1 MQHKIPAVF
10 MRGGTSRAVFFTQAA
25 MQPYD
30 AATRDAIILT
40 ALGSPDPYG
49 RQIDGL
55 GGGISSLSKA
65 AIIGPC
71 DGPEADVTFN
81 FAQVDV
87 HKPFV
92 DWSGTCGNM
101 SAAVGP
107 FAIDEGLV
115 RPVEPVTRVWV
126 LATNTGK
133 RYIAHV
139 PVQDGHAVVEGDA
152 TIDGVP
158 GTGAGIALEYLEPGG
173 TLGGD
178 LLPTGQ
184 PRQPITLADGRQVS
198 VSLVDAALPMV
209 YVRAEELGVD
219 ATLLAPQLD
228 ADTGLQ
234 AVLEDIRCRAAVL
247 LGLADDAQQASE
259 TVKAVPK
266 VALVAP
272 PADYTSSAGKT
283 VTAASIDVVARA
295 ISMRNTHRTFPGT
308 ASMCTAVAAAVEGT
322 VVHEVARC
330 ERPSP
335 PALSRKGRGSLRL
348 GHPAGVMNIAA
359 QVRQKDGVWQVE
371 SVTTQ
376 RTARRIMEGA
386 ILVPSGAMAG
396 QSWFDACQP

>member
-30 AATRDAIILT
+30 DATRDAIILT
-40 ALGSPDPYG
+40 ALGSPDPHG

-71 DGPEADVTFN
+71 DSPEADVTFN

-115 RPVEPVTRVWV
+115 QPVEPVTRVWV
-126 LATNTGK
+126 LASNTGK
-133 RYIAHV
+133 RYVAHV
-139 PVQDGHAVVEGDA
+139 PVRDGRAMVEGDY
-152 TIDGVP
+152 TVDGVP
-158 GTGAGIALEYLEPGG
+158 GSGARIALEYLEPGG

-184 PRQPITLADGRQVS
+184 PRQEIKLSDGRQVS

-209 YVRAEELGVD
+209 YVRAEELGAD

-228 ADTGLQ
+228 ADAGLQ
-234 AVLEDIRCRAAVL
+234 AVLEEIRCRAAVL
-247 LGLADDAQQASE
+247 FGLAEDVQHATDS
-259 TVKAVPK
+259 VKAVPK

-272 PADYTSSAGKT
+272 PADYASSGGKAI
-283 VTAASIDVVARA
+283 AADSIDVVARA
-295 ISMRNTHRTFPGT
+295 ISMRNAHRTFPGT

-322 VVHEVARC
+322 VVHEMARP
-330 ERPSP
+330 ERG
-335 PALSRKGRGSLRL
+335 ARLRL
-348 GHPAGVMNIAA
+348 GHPAGIMEIAA
-359 QVRQKDGVWQVE
+359 QVQQKDGVWQAE

-386 ILVPSGAMAG
+386 ILVPPSTMAG
-396 QSWFDACQP
+396 EPWFNAG

>member
-1 MQHKIPAVF
+1 MQHRIPAVF
-10 MRGGTSRAVFFTQAA
+10 MRGGTSRAVFFTETA
-25 MQPYD
+25 MRPYAPD
-30 AATRDAIILT
+30 VRDAIILT

-65 AIIGPC
+65 AIIGRC
-71 DGPEADVTFN
+71 NGQEADATFN

-87 HKPFV
+87 HRPFV

-115 RPVEPVTRVWV
+115 EAVEPVTRVWV

-139 PVQDGHAVVEGDA
+139 PVRNGRAEVEGD
-152 TIDGVP
+152 TTVDGVP

-173 TLGGD
+173 TLGGA
-178 LLPTGQ
+178 LLPTGRPQQ
-184 PRQPITLADGRQVS
+184 PMTLSSGHRIS

-209 YVRAEELGVD
+209 YVRASELGAD
-219 ATLLAPQLD
+219 ATLPAPELD

-234 AVLEDIRCRAAVL
+234 AVLEEIRCRAAVL
-247 LGLADDAQQASE
+247 FGLADDIEQATE
-259 TVKAVPK
+259 MVKAVPK

-272 PADYTSSAGKT
+272 PADYSSSAGK
-283 VTAASIDVVARA
+283 AIASDLIDLVARA
-295 ISMRNTHRTFPGT
+295 ISMGNTHRTFPGT

-322 VVHEVARC
+322 VVHEVAR
-330 ERPSP
+330 PD
-335 PALSRKGRGSLRL
+335 RGARLRL
-348 GHPAGVMNIAA
+348 GHPAGVMPVAA
-359 QVRQKDGVWQVE
+359 QVHQKDGDWQVD

-386 ILVPSGAMAG
+386 VLVPPSAMTG
-396 QSWFDACQP
+396 NPWFRDS

>member
-1 MQHKIPAVF
+1 MQHRVPAVF
-10 MRGGTSRAVFFTQAA
+10 MRGGTSRAVFFTEAA
-25 MQPYD
+25 MRPY
-30 AATRDAIILT
+30 AAEVRDAIILT

-65 AIIGPC
+65 AIIGRC
-71 DGPEADVTFN
+71 DSQEADVTFN

-87 HKPFV
+87 HRPFV

-107 FAIDEGLV
+107 FAVDEGLV
-115 RPVEPVTRVWV
+115 KAVEPVTRVWV

-139 PVQDGHAVVEGDA
+139 PVHDGRAAVEGDA
-152 TIDGVP
+152 TVDGVP

-184 PRQPITLADGRQVS
+184 PRQHMTLSNGRRVS

-209 YVRAEELGVD
+209 YVRAAELGVD
-219 ATLLAPQLD
+219 ATLLAPELD
-228 ADTGLQ
+228 ADTDLQ
-234 AVLEDIRCRAAVL
+234 AVLEEIRCRAAVL
-247 LGLADDAQQASE
+247 FGLAGDAEDATE
-259 TVKAVPK
+259 TAKAVPK
-266 VALVAP
+266 IALVAP
-272 PADYTSSAGKT
+272 PADYTSSAGK
-283 VTAASIDVVARA
+283 AIASAHTDVVARA
-295 ISMRNTHRTFPGT
+295 ISMGNTHRTFPGT
-308 ASMCTAVAAAVEGT
+308 ASMCTAVAAAVDST
-322 VVHEVARC
+322 VVHEVARA
-330 ERPSP
+330 E
-335 PALSRKGRGSLRL
+335 RGSRLRL
-348 GHPAGVMNIAA
+348 GHPAGTMQIAA
-359 QVRQKDGVWQVE
+359 QVHHKDGVWQVE

-386 ILVPSGAMAG
+386 ILVPPSAVAG
-396 QSWFDACQP
+396 KPWFKAG

>member
-10 MRGGTSRAVFFTQAA
+10 MRGGTSRAVFFSEAS

-30 AATRDAIILT
+30 ADVRDAIILT

-65 AIIGPC
+65 AIIGRC
-71 DGPEADVTFN
+71 NGQEADVTFN

-87 HKPFV
+87 HRPFV

-107 FAIDEGLV
+107 FALDEGLV
-115 RPVEPVTRVWV
+115 EAVEPLTRVRV

-139 PVQDGHAVVEGDA
+139 PVKDGRAAVEGE
-152 TIDGVP
+152 TTVDGVP

-184 PRQPITLADGRQVS
+184 PRQQITLSSGRRVS

-209 YVRAEELGVD
+209 YVRATELDAD
-219 ATLLAPQLD
+219 ATLLAPELD

-234 AVLEDIRCRAAVL
+234 AVLEEIRCRAAVL
-247 LGLADDAQQASE
+247 FGLADDVEQAGE

-272 PADYTSSAGKT
+272 PADCTTSAGK
-283 VTAASIDVVARA
+283 VIASDSFDVVARA
-295 ISMRNTHRTFPGT
+295 ISMGNTHRTFPGT

-322 VVHEVARC
+322 VVHEVARP
-330 ERPSP
+330 ERD
-335 PALSRKGRGSLRL
+335 AVLRL
-348 GHPAGVMNIAA
+348 GHPAGIMPIAA
-359 QVRQKDGVWQVE
+359 KVHEKDGVWRVE

-386 ILVPSGAMAG
+386 ILVPPSAMAG
-396 QSWFDACQP
+396 KPWFKAS

>member
-1 MQHKIPAVF
+1 MQHRIPAVF
-10 MRGGTSRAVFFTQAA
+10 MRGGTSRAVFFTEAA
-25 MQPYD
+25 MRPY
-30 AATRDAIILT
+30 AADVRDAIILT

-65 AIIGPC
+65 AIIGRC
-71 DGPEADVTFN
+71 NGQEADVTFN

-87 HKPFV
+87 HRPFV

-107 FAIDEGLV
+107 FALEEGLV
-115 RPVEPVTRVWV
+115 EAVEPVTRVWV

-139 PVQDGHAVVEGDA
+139 PVQDGRAAVEGD
-152 TIDGVP
+152 TTVDGVP

-173 TLGGD
+173 TLGGG

-184 PRQPITLADGRQVS
+184 PQQQITLSSGRRVR

-209 YVRAEELGVD
+209 YVRATELGAD
-219 ATLLAPQLD
+219 ATLPAPELD
-228 ADTGLQ
+228 ADNDLQ
-234 AVLEDIRCRAAVL
+234 AALEEIRCRAAVL
-247 LGLADDAQQASE
+247 FGLADDVEQAAE
-259 TVKAVPK
+259 TVKAIPK

-272 PADYTSSAGKT
+272 PADYASSAGK
-283 VTAASIDVVARA
+283 AIASDLVDVVARA
-295 ISMRNTHRTFPGT
+295 ISMGNTHRTFPGT

-322 VVHEVARC
+322 VVHEVARP
-330 ERPSP
+330 ERG
-335 PALSRKGRGSLRL
+335 ARLRL
-348 GHPAGVMNIAA
+348 GHPAGIMQIAA
-359 QVRQKDGVWQVE
+359 QVHQKDGDWQVE

-386 ILVPSGAMAG
+386 ILVPPSTMAG
-396 QSWFDACQP
+396 KPWFKAS

>member
-10 MRGGTSRAVFFTQAA
+10 MRGGTSRAVFFSEAA
-25 MQPYD
+25 MRPY
-30 AATRDAIILT
+30 AADVRDAIILT

-65 AIIGPC
+65 AIIGRC

-87 HKPFV
+87 HRPFV

-115 RPVEPVTRVWV
+115 QAVEPLTRVWV

-133 RYIAHV
+133 RFIAHV
-139 PVQDGHAVVEGDA
+139 PVQDGRAAVEGDA
-152 TIDGVP
+152 IVDGVP
-158 GTGAGIALEYLEPGG
+158 GAGAGIALEYLEPGG

-184 PRQPITLADGRQVS
+184 PRQDMALSSGRRIS

-209 YVRAEELGVD
+209 YVRAAELGAD
-219 ATLLAPQLD
+219 ATRSAPELD

-234 AVLEDIRCRAAVL
+234 AVLEEIRCRAAVL
-247 LGLADDAQQASE
+247 FGLADDVERATE

-272 PADYTSSAGKT
+272 PADYVSSAGKA
-283 VTAASIDVVARA
+283 VDADRVDVVARA

-308 ASMCTAVAAAVEGT
+308 ASMCTAVAAALEGT
-322 VVHEVARC
+322 VVHEVARH
-330 ERPSP
+330 ERG
-335 PALSRKGRGSLRL
+335 ARLRL
-348 GHPAGVMNIAA
+348 GHPAGVMQVAA
-359 QVRQKDGVWQVE
+359 QVHQKDGAWQVE

-386 ILVPSGAMAG
+386 VLVPPSAMAG
-396 QSWFDACQP
+396 NPWFKAGEPEDPA

>member
-1 MQHKIPAVF
+1 MQHRIPAVF
-10 MRGGTSRAVFFTQAA
+10 MRGGTSRAVFFTEAA
-25 MQPYD
+25 MRPY
-30 AATRDAIILT
+30 AADVRDAIILT

-65 AIIGPC
+65 AIIGRC
-71 DGPEADVTFN
+71 DGQEADVTFN

-87 HKPFV
+87 HRPFV

-107 FAIDEGLV
+107 FALEEGLV
-115 RPVEPVTRVWV
+115 EAIEPVTRVWV

-139 PVQDGHAVVEGDA
+139 PVQDGRAAVEGD
-152 TIDGVP
+152 TTVDGVP

-173 TLGGD
+173 TLGGG

-184 PRQPITLADGRQVS
+184 PQQLLTLSSGRRVR

-209 YVRAEELGVD
+209 YVRATELGAD
-219 ATLLAPQLD
+219 ATLLAPELD
-228 ADTGLQ
+228 ADNDLQ
-234 AVLEDIRCRAAVL
+234 VALEEIRCRAAVL
-247 LGLADDAQQASE
+247 FGLADDVEQAAE
-259 TVKAVPK
+259 TVKAIPK

-272 PADYTSSAGKT
+272 PADYASSADK
-283 VTAASIDVVARA
+283 AIASDLVDVVARA
-295 ISMRNTHRTFPGT
+295 ISMGNTHRTFPGT

-322 VVHEVARC
+322 VVHEVARP
-330 ERPSP
+330 ERG
-335 PALSRKGRGSLRL
+335 ARLRL
-348 GHPAGVMNIAA
+348 GHPAGIMQIAA
-359 QVRQKDGVWQVE
+359 QVHQKDGDWQVD

-386 ILVPSGAMAG
+386 ILVPPSTMAG
-396 QSWFDACQP
+396 KPWFKAS

>member
-1 MQHKIPAVF
+1 MQHRIPAVF
-10 MRGGTSRAVFFTQAA
+10 MRGGTSRAVFFTEAA
-25 MQPYD
+25 MRPY
-30 AATRDAIILT
+30 AADVRDAIILT

-65 AIIGPC
+65 AIIGRC
-71 DGPEADVTFN
+71 NGQEADVTFN

-87 HKPFV
+87 HRPFV

-107 FAIDEGLV
+107 FALEEGLV
-115 RPVEPVTRVWV
+115 EAIEPVTRVWV

-139 PVQDGHAVVEGDA
+139 PVQDGRAAVEGD
-152 TIDGVP
+152 TTVDGVP

-173 TLGGD
+173 TLGGG

-184 PRQPITLADGRQVS
+184 PQQLLTLSSGRRVR

-209 YVRAEELGVD
+209 YVRATELGAD
-219 ATLLAPQLD
+219 ATLLAPELD
-228 ADTGLQ
+228 ADNDLQ
-234 AVLEDIRCRAAVL
+234 VALEEIRCRAAVL
-247 LGLADDAQQASE
+247 FGLADDVEQAAE
-259 TVKAVPK
+259 TVKAIPK
-266 VALVAP
+266 VALVTP
-272 PADYTSSAGKT
+272 PADYASSAGK
-283 VTAASIDVVARA
+283 AIASDLVDVVARA
-295 ISMRNTHRTFPGT
+295 ISMGNTHRTFPGT

-322 VVHEVARC
+322 VVHEVARP
-330 ERPSP
+330 ERG
-335 PALSRKGRGSLRL
+335 ARLRL
-348 GHPAGVMNIAA
+348 GHPAGIMQIAA
-359 QVRQKDGVWQVE
+359 QVHQKDGDWQVD

-386 ILVPSGAMAG
+386 ILVPPSTMAG
-396 QSWFDACQP
+396 KPWFKAS

>member
-30 AATRDAIILT
+30 DATRDAIILT

-65 AIIGPC
+65 AVIGPC
-71 DGPEADVTFN
+71 NRPEADVTFT

-115 RPVEPVTRVWV
+115 QPVEPVTRVWV

-139 PVQDGHAVVEGDA
+139 PVQEGRAAVEGD
-152 TIDGVP
+152 TTVDGVP

-178 LLPTGQ
+178 LLPSGQ
-184 PRQPITLADGRQVS
+184 PRQQIKLSNGKQVS

-209 YVRAEELGVD
+209 YVRAEELGAD

-234 AVLEDIRCRAAVL
+234 ALLEEIRCRAAVL
-247 LGLADDAQQASE
+247 FGLADNAEQATE

-272 PADYTSSAGKT
+272 PADYVSSAGKT
-283 VTAASIDVVARA
+283 IAADSIDVTARA

-308 ASMCTAVAAAVEGT
+308 ASMCTAVAAAVEDT
-322 VVHEVARC
+322 VVYEAARP
-330 ERPSP
+330 ERG
-335 PALSRKGRGSLRL
+335 ARLRL
-348 GHPAGVMNIAA
+348 GHPAGIMEIAA
-359 QVRQKDGVWQVE
+359 QVHQKDGVWQVE

-386 ILVPSGAMAG
+386 ILVPKSTMTGKP
-396 QSWFDACQP
+396 WFKAC

>member
-10 MRGGTSRAVFFTQAA
+10 MRGGTSRAVFFTQTA

-30 AATRDAIILT
+30 DATRDAIILT

-65 AIIGPC
+65 AIIGSC
-71 DGPEADVTFN
+71 DSPEADVTFN

-87 HKPFV
+87 HQPFV

-115 RPVEPVTRVWV
+115 QPVEPVTRVWV

-139 PVQDGHAVVEGDA
+139 PVRDGRAAVEGD
-152 TIDGVP
+152 TTVDGVP

-184 PRQPITLADGRQVS
+184 SRQQIILTDGRQVS
-198 VSLVDAALPMV
+198 ISIVDAALPIV

-228 ADTGLQ
+228 ANTGLQ
-234 AVLEDIRCRAAVL
+234 ALLEEIRCHTAVV
-247 LGLADDAQQASE
+247 LGLADDLQQATD

-266 VALVAP
+266 IALVAP
-272 PADYTSSAGKT
+272 AADYTSSAGKAI
-283 VTAASIDVVARA
+283 AAESIDLVARA

-322 VVHEVARC
+322 VVHEVARP
-330 ERPSP
+330 ERG
-335 PALSRKGRGSLRL
+335 ARLRL
-348 GHPAGVMNIAA
+348 GHPAGIMEIAA
-359 QVRQKDGVWQVE
+359 QVHQKDGAWQVE

-386 ILVPSGAMAG
+386 ILVPQSTMAG
-396 QSWFDACQP
+396 EPWFNAC

>member
-10 MRGGTSRAVFFTQAA
+10 MRGGTSRAVFFSEAA
-25 MQPYD
+25 MRPY
-30 AATRDAIILT
+30 AADVRDAIILT

-65 AIIGPC
+65 AIIGRC

-87 HKPFV
+87 HRPFV

-115 RPVEPVTRVWV
+115 QAVEPLTRVWV

-133 RYIAHV
+133 RFIAHV
-139 PVQDGHAVVEGDA
+139 PVQDGRAAVEGDA
-152 TIDGVP
+152 IVDGVP

-184 PRQPITLADGRQVS
+184 PRQDMALSSGRRIS

-209 YVRAEELGVD
+209 YVRAAELGAD
-219 ATLLAPQLD
+219 ATRSAPELD
-228 ADTGLQ
+228 AETGLQ
-234 AVLEDIRCRAAVL
+234 AVLEEIRCRAAVL
-247 LGLADDAQQASE
+247 FGLADDVEQATE

-272 PADYTSSAGKT
+272 PADYVSSAGKAIDADR
-283 VTAASIDVVARA
+283 VDVVARA

-322 VVHEVARC
+322 VVHEVARP
-330 ERPSP
+330 ERG
-335 PALSRKGRGSLRL
+335 ARLRL
-348 GHPAGVMNIAA
+348 GHPAGVMQVAA
-359 QVRQKDGVWQVE
+359 QVHQKDGAWEVE

-386 ILVPSGAMAG
+386 VLVPPSAMAG
-396 QSWFDACQP
+396 NPWFKAGEPEDPA

>member
-1 MQHKIPAVF
+1 M
-10 MRGGTSRAVFFTQAA
+10 
-25 MQPYD
+25 
-30 AATRDAIILT
+30 
-40 ALGSPDPYG
+40 
-49 RQIDGL
+49 
-55 GGGISSLSKA
+55 
-65 AIIGPC
+65 
-71 DGPEADVTFN
+71 TFN

-92 DWSGTCGNM
+92 DWRGTCGNM

-133 RYIAHV
+133 RYVAHV
-139 PVQDGHAVVEGDA
+139 PVQDGHAKVEGDY
-152 TIDGVP
+152 TVDGVP
-158 GTGAGIALEYLEPGG
+158 GSGARIALEYLEPGG

-184 PRQPITLADGRQVS
+184 PRQPINLADGRQVS

-209 YVRAEELGVD
+209 YVRAEELGAD

-228 ADTGLQ
+228 ADAGLQ
-234 AVLEDIRCRAAVL
+234 AVLEEIRCRAAVL
-247 LGLADDAQQASE
+247 FGLADDVQHATDS
-259 TVKAVPK
+259 VKAVPK

-272 PADYTSSAGKT
+272 PADYTSSGGKAI
-283 VTAASIDVVARA
+283 AADSIDVVARA
-295 ISMRNTHRTFPGT
+295 ISMRNAHRTFPGT

-322 VVHEVARC
+322 VVHAVARP
-330 ERPSP
+330 ERG
-335 PALSRKGRGSLRL
+335 ARLRL
-348 GHPAGVMNIAA
+348 GHPAGIMDIAA
-359 QVRQKDGVWQVE
+359 QVHQKDGVWQAE

-386 ILVPSGAMAG
+386 VLVPQRTMAG
-396 QSWFDACQP
+396 KPWFNAG

>member
-1 MQHKIPAVF
+1 MQHKVPAVF

-25 MQPYD
+25 MQPFD
-30 AATRDAIILT
+30 NATRDAIILT

-87 HKPFV
+87 HRPFV

-133 RYIAHV
+133 RFIAHV
-139 PVQDGHAVVEGDA
+139 PVQDGRAAVEGNA
-152 TIDGVP
+152 IVDGVP

-184 PRQPITLADGRQVS
+184 PRQQIALSNGSEIS

-209 YVRAEELGVD
+209 YVRAEELGAD

-228 ADTGLQ
+228 ADTALQ
-234 AVLEDIRCRAAVL
+234 ESLEEIRCRAAVL
-247 LGLADDAQQASE
+247 FGLADSAEQATE

-266 VALVAP
+266 IALVAP
-272 PADYTSSAGKT
+272 PADYTSSAGKAI
-283 VTAASIDVVARA
+283 AADSIDVVARA

-308 ASMCTAVAAAVEGT
+308 ASMCTAVAAAVEGS
-322 VVHEVARC
+322 VVHEVARP
-330 ERPSP
+330 ERG
-335 PALSRKGRGSLRL
+335 ARLRL
-348 GHPAGVMNIAA
+348 GHPAGIMEIAA
-359 QVRQKDGVWQVE
+359 QVHQKDGVWQVD

-386 ILVPSGAMAG
+386 ILVPPSALAG
-396 QSWFDACQP
+396 EPWFRAG